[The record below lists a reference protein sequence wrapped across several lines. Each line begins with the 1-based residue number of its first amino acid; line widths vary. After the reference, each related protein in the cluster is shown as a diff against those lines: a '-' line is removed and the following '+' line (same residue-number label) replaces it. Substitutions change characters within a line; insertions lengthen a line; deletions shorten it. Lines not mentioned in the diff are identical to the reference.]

1 MSCYH
6 PLYAVELGI
15 KDNGK
20 RALKILDYRPNDGQT
35 HVYVGNKPYSVD
47 KLVKLPCGQCIGC
60 RIAYSKQWAARC
72 MMELESHDSAYFVT
86 FTYDDD
92 HVPLS
97 WYSDPGTGEAYQ
109 AMTLRKR
116 DLQLLMKRIRKH
128 FRDDHIRFFASGE
141 YGDSTFRPHYHA
153 ILFGL
158 HLTDL
163 VPYKT
168 VKEAGQYYTYYN
180 SAELS
185 GCWDKGFVVVG
196 QVTYE
201 SCAYVAR
208 YVMKKLKGEEAKF
221 YQEHNI
227 EPEFL
232 NMSRRPGIARDYYES
247 HPGVFDFDY
256 INLRTPDGGRKLRPP
271 RYFKRLY
278 ELDEP
283 ARSAEMAARARK
295 LAIQLQDAK
304 LKDTSLESVELE
316 EVEERNL
323 KSRLKPLRRDL
334 V

>member
-35 HVYVGNKPYSVD
+35 HVYVGNKSYLVD

-97 WYSDPGTGEAYQ
+97 WYSDPDTGEAYQ

-128 FRDDHIRFFASGE
+128 FGDDHIRFFASGE
-141 YGDSTFRPHYHA
+141 YGDESFRPHYHA

-163 VPYKT
+163 VRYKT

-180 SAELS
+180 SKELS
-185 GCWDKGFVVVG
+185 DCWRKGFVVVG
-196 QVTYE
+196 SVTFE

-208 YVMKKLKGEEAKF
+208 YVMKKLKGKEAKF
-221 YQEHNI
+221 YQVHNI
-227 EPEFL
+227 EPEFV

-256 INLRTPDGGRKLRPP
+256 INLRTPDGGRKLRPS
-271 RYFKRLY
+271 RYFKRLF
-278 ELDEP
+278 EVEQP
-283 ARSAEMAARARK
+283 ARSAEMAARARQ

-304 LKDTSLESVELE
+304 LQSTTLDSFELE

>member
-6 PLYAVELGI
+6 PFYAVELGI

-35 HVYVGNKPYSVD
+35 HVYVGNKSYPVD
-47 KLVKLPCGQCIGC
+47 KLIKLPCGQCIGC

-86 FTYDDD
+86 FTYDDG

-97 WYSDPGTGEAYQ
+97 WYSDPETGEAYQ

-116 DLQLLMKRIRKH
+116 DLQLLMKRIRRH
-128 FRDDHIRFFASGE
+128 FENDHIRFFASGE

-208 YVMKKLKGEEAKF
+208 YVMKKLKGKEAKF

-227 EPEFL
+227 EPEFV
-232 NMSRRPGIARDYYES
+232 NMSRRPGIARDYYEL

-256 INLRTPDGGRKLRPP
+256 INLRTPDGGRKFRPP

-295 LAIQLQDAK
+295 LAIQLHDAK
-304 LKDTSLESVELE
+304 LKDTTLESVELE

>member
-86 FTYDDD
+86 FTYDDG

-97 WYSDPGTGEAYQ
+97 WYSDPETGEAYQ

-128 FRDDHIRFFASGE
+128 FGDDHIRFFASGE

-158 HLTDL
+158 HLSDL

-180 SAELS
+180 SKELS
-185 GCWDKGFVVVG
+185 DCWQKGFVVVG
-196 QVTYE
+196 SVSYE

-208 YVMKKLKGEEAKF
+208 YVMKKLKGKEAKF

-227 EPEFL
+227 EPEFV

-278 ELDEP
+278 EFDEP
-283 ARSAEMAARARK
+283 AQSAEMAARARK

-304 LKDTSLESVELE
+304 LKETALESVELE